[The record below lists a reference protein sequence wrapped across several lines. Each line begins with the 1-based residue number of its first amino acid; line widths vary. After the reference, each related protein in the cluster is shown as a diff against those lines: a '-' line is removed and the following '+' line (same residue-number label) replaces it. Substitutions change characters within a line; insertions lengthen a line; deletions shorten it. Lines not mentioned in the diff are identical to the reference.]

1 MTELQ
6 KEAVE
11 AAEKLNTQLKKYD
24 RVGFVVE
31 LASQSVYIHLWVSFF
46 DLVEI
51 KISIYDSRDDDRIFY
66 PKLNREEKLTALLR
80 RKFREI
86 KKDLNKIKI

>member
-1 MTELQ
+1 MTDLQ
-6 KEAVE
+6 AEALE
-11 AAEKLNTQLKKYD
+11 ATITLNATTPDGDLFTVKIFNK
-24 RVGFVVE
+24 RVIID
-31 LASQSVYIHLWVSFF
+31 LHLQVSGA
-46 DLVEI
+46 EI
-51 KISIYDSRDDDRIFY
+51 KISIYDSRNDDRIFY